1 MSQGVSMKRR
11 KIDPETKMA
20 AVLEGLRGES
30 SIADICRGYQISE
43 SLYYRWRDK
52 FLEGGSQA
60 LSSRNSSG
68 PEAAV
73 KARIS
78 ELERIIG
85 KQTVQIEILK
95 KISQ

>member
-1 MSQGVSMKRR
+1 M
-11 KIDPETKMA
+11 
-20 AVLEGLRGES
+20 
-30 SIADICRGYQISE
+30 
-43 SLYYRWRDK
+43 
-52 FLEGGSQA
+52 EGGSQA
-60 LSSRNSSG
+60 LSSRNGSG
-68 PEAAV
+68 PEAVV

>member
-11 KIDPETKMA
+11 KIDPETKMV
-20 AVLEGLRGES
+20 AVLEGLRGEG
-30 SIADICRGYQISE
+30 SIADICRKYQISE

-60 LSSRNSSG
+60 LSSRNGSG

-73 KARIS
+73 KARIA